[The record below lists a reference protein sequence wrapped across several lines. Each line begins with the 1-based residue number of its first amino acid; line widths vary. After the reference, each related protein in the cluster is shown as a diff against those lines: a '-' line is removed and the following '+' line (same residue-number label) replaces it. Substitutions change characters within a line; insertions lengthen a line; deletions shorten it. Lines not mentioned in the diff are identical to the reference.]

1 MDWSWQTRFNVQGW
15 AAVFGM
21 AVALMAAGP
30 ARPQTGATASDGP
43 GNAAAWTTGNKLA
56 VGTSADTTS
65 KVWFT
70 VAKGITTE
78 VFYPRL
84 DVPNMQDM
92 QYIVTDGSTF
102 VDLER
107 DATSHAVSM
116 PDEEALE
123 YTITNTDTRATPKY
137 RVTNTYITDP
147 SQNTLLI
154 RTRFQSLDG
163 GTYQLYL
170 LENVSMA
177 GGGANNNASWD
188 PTNMALIANG
198 TGSLFGSSMTVVS
211 ALKVASPNGFIA
223 HDNGYA
229 GAASDCYVDLSAHKM
244 LTNQFDN
251 VESNDNVVQCGPI
264 GGIGAD
270 TTFTVALGYGADAA
284 SATSAANASLAAGFS
299 DREAAYRGLS
309 PYSGGWDGY
318 VSGLRAAPASV
329 AGVTQLRRVYYVAA
343 MALHAA
349 EDKTYRGASVA
360 GFATPW
366 GDYTNGDNLNDGY
379 HRVWGRDLY
388 QQAMGLIA
396 AGDSPQALRMAQFL
410 WNSQYIAIT
419 IATDPPY
426 TPGAFPRYS
435 PVSGST
441 AALAQQLGCC
451 EQFDQEAFAIV
462 LAWMIGLTDSGTYQK
477 IKMTANHFQAAGP
490 STTERWEEQTGLS
503 PSSIAAENA
512 GLVAAAD
519 IARQNGDAA
528 SANSWE
534 ATADSWLGSLA
545 GWTFTTSGY
554 WGGHQYYE
562 RIDKTANPNDGDQI
576 CFDEGCFFAHDIVDF
591 GYLDLVR
598 LGERSHNDSNISTSI
613 SPSASAF
620 DGNSSTQVTT
630 PSGDIYFHRYVHDSY
645 GESNTNTGVC
655 PGWPANG
662 PNRFGRLWPVL
673 SGERG
678 EYELVNGRSASV
690 YLKSM
695 ADAANDGYFV
705 PEQVWDRM
713 DITCFMFGKPTGSA
727 APLNWAE
734 GQYLRLAQSIDAGYN
749 LDTPS
754 VVKARYRGAGPIRG
768 NGGKCIDD
776 AGAGTNN
783 GTAIQ
788 ILTCN
793 SANSQNWNWSSVD
806 GTLRTLGKCMDVT
819 NGAITNGTQI
829 QLWDC
834 NGTGSQEW
842 RWRSQTSLVNP
853 QSGRCLA
860 ITGGGTADATRL
872 EIRDCNGAAGQVWYL
887 P

>member
-1 MDWSWQTRFNVQGW
+1 
-15 AAVFGM
+15 
-21 AVALMAAGP
+21 
-30 ARPQTGATASDGP
+30 
-43 GNAAAWTTGNKLA
+43 
-56 VGTSADTTS
+56 
-65 KVWFT
+65 
-70 VAKGITTE
+70 
-78 VFYPRL
+78 
-84 DVPNMQDM
+84 
-92 QYIVTDGSTF
+92 
-102 VDLER
+102 
-107 DATSHAVSM
+107 
-116 PDEEALE
+116 
-123 YTITNTDTRATPKY
+123 
-137 RVTNTYITDP
+137 
-147 SQNTLLI
+147 
-154 RTRFQSLDG
+154 
-163 GTYQLYL
+163 
-170 LENVSMA
+170 
-177 GGGANNNASWD
+177 
-188 PTNMALIANG
+188 
-198 TGSLFGSSMTVVS
+198 
-211 ALKVASPNGFIA
+211 
-223 HDNGYA
+223 
-229 GAASDCYVDLSAHKM
+229 
-244 LTNQFDN
+244 
-251 VESNDNVVQCGPI
+251 
-264 GGIGAD
+264 
-270 TTFTVALGYGADAA
+270 
-284 SATSAANASLAAGFS
+284 
-299 DREAAYRGLS
+299 
-309 PYSGGWDGY
+309 
-318 VSGLRAAPASV
+318 
-329 AGVTQLRRVYYVAA
+329 
-343 MALHAA
+343 
-349 EDKTYRGASVA
+349 
-360 GFATPW
+360 
-366 GDYTNGDNLNDGY
+366 
-379 HRVWGRDLY
+379 
-388 QQAMGLIA
+388 
-396 AGDSPQALRMAQFL
+396 
-410 WNSQYIAIT
+410 
-419 IATDPPY
+419 
-426 TPGAFPRYS
+426 
-435 PVSGST
+435 
-441 AALAQQLGCC
+441 
-451 EQFDQEAFAIV
+451 
-462 LAWMIGLTDSGTYQK
+462 
-477 IKMTANHFQAAGP
+477 
-490 STTERWEEQTGLS
+490 
-503 PSSIAAENA
+503 
-512 GLVAAAD
+512 
-519 IARQNGDAA
+519 
-528 SANSWE
+528 
-534 ATADSWLGSLA
+534 
-545 GWTFTTSGY
+545 GY